1 MAEYMAYIGTYS
13 KGENGGIFRAMI
25 DSETGDLRVLD
36 TTDVENPSHLA
47 LAPDGKH
54 LYAAS
59 ETGEFRGR
67 NGGAAAACAVD
78 AEGKLT
84 FLNIVGTQGKHPCY
98 VSVSPD
104 GKFVYAANYSEGTAT
119 VFAVDENGAL
129 KDDPKIVVHQGTGT
143 NPRRQEKP
151 HVHCTRITPDGKY
164 LAVCDLGI
172 DAVVLYPLCGKCG
185 LDATRGSF
193 VRTPA
198 GNGPRHIEFSRDGK
212 YAYVVTEMGC
222 TVRAYAYEDGRMTS
236 LP

>member
-25 DSETGDLRVLD
+25 DSETVYLRVLD

-104 GKFVYAANYSEGTAT
+104 
-119 VFAVDENGAL
+119 
-129 KDDPKIVVHQGTGT
+129 
-143 NPRRQEKP
+143 
-151 HVHCTRITPDGKY
+151 
-164 LAVCDLGI
+164 
-172 DAVVLYPLCGKCG
+172 
-185 LDATRGSF
+185 
-193 VRTPA
+193 
-198 GNGPRHIEFSRDGK
+198 
-212 YAYVVTEMGC
+212 
-222 TVRAYAYEDGRMTS
+222 
-236 LP
+236 